1 MVKKQLECRWEVMI
15 LELENNKYDV
25 KVDSNNC
32 ITLSEI
38 AFNKVK
44 NENYLC
50 NPKYFT
56 SFSSMFNYMLT
67 KTVKYKLSGRE
78 KGTLECIKEDIDIA
92 KEEIIGLVNEFKM
105 DELIKETIDSINGN
119 KEKMREKVKMKKER

>member
-1 MVKKQLECRWEVMI
+1 MI

-25 KVDSNNC
+25 KVDSNIC

-38 AFNKVK
+38 AFNKAK
-44 NENYLC
+44 NEEYLC

-56 SFSSMFNYMLT
+56 SFGSMFTYMLT
-67 KTVKYKLSGRE
+67 KTVKDRLSSYE
-78 KGTLECIKEDIDIA
+78 KGTLQDIKEEVDIA

-119 KEKMREKVKMKKER
+119 KEKMKEKVKMKKKDNKGEN

>member
-1 MVKKQLECRWEVMI
+1 MI
-15 LELENNKYDV
+15 IEMNKIKFDV
-25 KVDSNNC
+25 KVDNSLC

-38 AFNKVK
+38 AFNKTK
-44 NENYLC
+44 NEEYLC

-67 KTVKYKLSGRE
+67 KTTKDRLNSHE
-78 KGTLECIKEDIDIA
+78 KGALGDIKEEIDIA

-105 DELIKETIDSINGN
+105 DELIKETINTINGN
-119 KEKMREKVKMKKER
+119 KEKMKEKVKMKKKDNKGE

>member
-1 MVKKQLECRWEVMI
+1 MI
-15 LELENNKYDV
+15 LELENSKYDV
-25 KVDSNNC
+25 KVDNSLC

-56 SFSSMFNYMLT
+56 SFGSMFTYMLT
-67 KTVKYKLSGRE
+67 KTIKDRLSSNE
-78 KGTLECIKEDIDIA
+78 KGTLEDIKEDIDIA
-92 KEEIIGLVNEFKM
+92 KEEIIGLVNEFSM
-105 DELIKETIDSINGN
+105 DKLIKETIDSINGN
-119 KEKMREKVKMKKER
+119 KEKMREKVKMKKKENKGE

>member
-1 MVKKQLECRWEVMI
+1 MI
-15 LELENNKYDV
+15 LELENSKYDV
-25 KVDSNNC
+25 KVDSNIC

-38 AFNKVK
+38 AFNKTK

-56 SFSSMFNYMLT
+56 SFGSMFTYMLT
-67 KTVKYKLSGRE
+67 KAIKDRLSSHE
-78 KGTLECIKEDIDIA
+78 KGTLQDIKEEVDIA

-105 DELIKETIDSINGN
+105 DELMKETIDSINGN
-119 KEKMREKVKMKKER
+119 KEKMREKVKMKKKENKGE

>member
-1 MVKKQLECRWEVMI
+1 MV
-15 LELENNKYDV
+15 LELENSKYDV

-38 AFNKVK
+38 AFNKAK

-56 SFSSMFNYMLT
+56 SFSSMFTYMLT
-67 KTVKYKLSGRE
+67 KNVKDKLSGRE
-78 KGTLECIKEDIDIA
+78 KGSIESIKEDIDIA

-105 DELIKETIDSINGN
+105 DELIKETINSINGN
-119 KEKMREKVKMKKER
+119 KEKMREKVKMKKKDNKGE

>member
-1 MVKKQLECRWEVMI
+1 MI

-25 KVDSNNC
+25 KVDSNIC

-38 AFNKVK
+38 AFNKAK

-56 SFSSMFNYMLT
+56 SFSSMFTYMLT
-67 KTVKYKLSGRE
+67 KNVKDKLSSHE
-78 KGTLECIKEDIDIA
+78 KGTLQDIKEDIDIA
-92 KEEIIGLVNEFKM
+92 KEEIVGLVNEFKM

-119 KEKMREKVKMKKER
+119 KEKMREKVKMKKKENKGE

>member
-1 MVKKQLECRWEVMI
+1 MI
-15 LELENNKYDV
+15 LELKNNKYDV
-25 KVDSNNC
+25 KVDSDIC

-38 AFNKVK
+38 AFNKTK
-44 NENYLC
+44 NEEYLC

-56 SFSSMFNYMLT
+56 NFGSMFTYMLT
-67 KTVKYKLSGRE
+67 KTVKDRLSSYE
-78 KGTLECIKEDIDIA
+78 KGTLQDIKEEVDIA

-119 KEKMREKVKMKKER
+119 KEKMKDKVKMKKKGNKGE

>member
-1 MVKKQLECRWEVMI
+1 MI

-25 KVDSNNC
+25 KVDSNIC

-38 AFNKVK
+38 AFNKTK
-44 NENYLC
+44 NEEYLC

-56 SFSSMFNYMLT
+56 NFGSMFTYMLT
-67 KTVKYKLSGRE
+67 KTVKDRLSSYE
-78 KGTLECIKEDIDIA
+78 KGTLQDIKEEVDIA

-119 KEKMREKVKMKKER
+119 KEKMREKVKMKR

>member
-1 MVKKQLECRWEVMI
+1 MI
-15 LELENNKYDV
+15 LELENSKYDV
-25 KVDSNNC
+25 KVDSNIC

-38 AFNKVK
+38 AFNKAK

-56 SFSSMFNYMLT
+56 SFSSMFTYMLT
-67 KTVKYKLSGRE
+67 KNVKDKLSGRE
-78 KGTLECIKEDIDIA
+78 KGTLGDIKEDIDIV
-92 KEEIIGLVNEFKM
+92 KEEILELVNEFKM

-119 KEKMREKVKMKKER
+119 REKMKEKVKMKKKDNKGE

>member
-1 MVKKQLECRWEVMI
+1 MV
-15 LELENNKYDV
+15 LELKNIKYDI
-25 KVDSNNC
+25 KVDNGLC

-38 AFNKVK
+38 AFNKAK

-56 SFSSMFNYMLT
+56 SFSSMFTYMLT
-67 KTVKYKLSGRE
+67 KNVKDKLSGRE
-78 KGTLECIKEDIDIA
+78 KGSIESIKEDIDIA
-92 KEEIIGLVNEFKM
+92 KEEIMGLINEFKM

-119 KEKMREKVKMKKER
+119 KEKMKEKVKMKKKDNKGE

>member
-1 MVKKQLECRWEVMI
+1 MI

-25 KVDSNNC
+25 KVDSNIC

-38 AFNKVK
+38 AFNKTK

-56 SFSSMFNYMLT
+56 SFGSMFTYMLT
-67 KTVKYKLSGRE
+67 KAIKDRLSSHE
-78 KGTLECIKEDIDIA
+78 KGTLQDIKEEVDIA

-105 DELIKETIDSINGN
+105 DELMKETIDSINGN
-119 KEKMREKVKMKKER
+119 KEKMKEKVKMKKKDNKGE

>member
-1 MVKKQLECRWEVMI
+1 MI

-25 KVDSNNC
+25 KVDSNIC

-38 AFNKVK
+38 AFNKAK
-44 NENYLC
+44 NEEYLC

-56 SFSSMFNYMLT
+56 SFGSMFTYILT
-67 KTVKYKLSGRE
+67 KTAKDKLSSRE
-78 KGTLECIKEDIDIA
+78 KGTLEDIKEDIDIA
-92 KEEIIGLVNEFKM
+92 KEELVGLVNEFKM

-119 KEKMREKVKMKKER
+119 KEKMKEKVKMKKKDNKEE

>member
-1 MVKKQLECRWEVMI
+1 MI
-15 LELENNKYDV
+15 LEFNNISYDI
-25 KVDSNNC
+25 KVDNGLC
-32 ITLSEI
+32 IVLSEI
-38 AFNKVK
+38 AFNKTK

-56 SFSSMFNYMLT
+56 SFSSMFTYMLT
-67 KTVKYKLSGRE
+67 KTAKDKLSSRE
-78 KGTLECIKEDIDIA
+78 KGTLQDIKEDIDIA

-119 KEKMREKVKMKKER
+119 KEKMKEKVKMKKKDNKGE

>member
-1 MVKKQLECRWEVMI
+1 MI
-15 LELENNKYDV
+15 LELENSKYDV
-25 KVDSNNC
+25 KVDSNIC

-38 AFNKVK
+38 AFNKTK

-56 SFSSMFNYMLT
+56 SFGSMFTYMLT
-67 KTVKYKLSGRE
+67 KTVKDKLSSRE
-78 KGTLECIKEDIDIA
+78 KGTLEDIKEDIDIA

-119 KEKMREKVKMKKER
+119 KEKMKEKVKMKKKNNKGE

>member
-1 MVKKQLECRWEVMI
+1 MV
-15 LELENNKYDV
+15 LELENSKYDV
-25 KVDSNNC
+25 KVDSNIC

-38 AFNKVK
+38 AFNKTK

-56 SFSSMFNYMLT
+56 SFGSMFTYMLT
-67 KTVKYKLSGRE
+67 KAIKDRLSSHE
-78 KGTLECIKEDIDIA
+78 KGTLQDIKEEVDIA

-105 DELIKETIDSINGN
+105 DELMKETIDSINGN
-119 KEKMREKVKMKKER
+119 KEKMKEKVKMKKKDNKGE

>member
-1 MVKKQLECRWEVMI
+1 MI

-25 KVDSNNC
+25 KVDSNTC

-38 AFNKVK
+38 AFNKAK

-56 SFSSMFNYMLT
+56 SFSSMFTYMLT
-67 KTVKYKLSGRE
+67 KNVKDKLSGRE
-78 KGTLECIKEDIDIA
+78 KGSIESIKEDIDIA

-105 DELIKETIDSINGN
+105 DELMKETIDNINGN
-119 KEKMREKVKMKKER
+119 KEKMKEKVKMKKKDNKGEN

>member
-1 MVKKQLECRWEVMI
+1 MI

-25 KVDSNNC
+25 KVDSNIC

-38 AFNKVK
+38 AFNRAK
-44 NENYLC
+44 NEEYLC

-67 KTVKYKLSGRE
+67 KTAKDKLSNRE
-78 KGTLECIKEDIDIA
+78 KGTLGDIKEDIDIV

-105 DELIKETIDSINGN
+105 DELMKETIDSINGN
-119 KEKMREKVKMKKER
+119 KEKMKEKVKMKKKDNKGE

>member
-1 MVKKQLECRWEVMI
+1 MI
-15 LELENNKYDV
+15 LELENNKYDI
-25 KVDSNNC
+25 KVDSNIS

-56 SFSSMFNYMLT
+56 SFSSMFTYMLT
-67 KTVKYKLSGRE
+67 KAVKDKLGTHE
-78 KGTLECIKEDIDIA
+78 KGTLQDIKEEVDIA
-92 KEEIIGLVNEFKM
+92 KEEIMELVKEFKM
-105 DELIKETIDSINGN
+105 DELIKETIDGINGN
-119 KEKMREKVKMKKER
+119 REKMKEKAKMKKKENKEE

>member
-1 MVKKQLECRWEVMI
+1 MI

-25 KVDSNNC
+25 KVDSNIC

-38 AFNKVK
+38 AFNKAK
-44 NENYLC
+44 NEEYLC

-56 SFSSMFNYMLT
+56 SFGSMFNYMLT
-67 KTVKYKLSGRE
+67 KNIKDKLSSRE
-78 KGTLECIKEDIDIA
+78 KGTLENVKEDIDIA

-105 DELIKETIDSINGN
+105 DELIKETIDSINSN
-119 KEKMREKVKMKKER
+119 KEKMKEKVKMKKKDNKGE

>member
-1 MVKKQLECRWEVMI
+1 MI
-15 LELENNKYDV
+15 LELENNKYDI
-25 KVDSNNC
+25 KVDSNIC

-38 AFNKVK
+38 AFNKTK

-56 SFSSMFNYMLT
+56 SFGSMFTYMLT
-67 KTVKYKLSGRE
+67 KTVKGKLSSRE
-78 KGTLECIKEDIDIA
+78 KGTLEDIKEDIDIA
-92 KEEIIGLVNEFKM
+92 KEEIVGLINEFKM

-119 KEKMREKVKMKKER
+119 KEKMKEKVKMKKKDNKEE